1 MLAGT
6 DDATRAAQGDMPSLM
21 AHAAPPQSAANPLN
35 SKYCQHGFIGFAGS
49 AGCKAGLGF
58 DILALIHVVTRNP
71 GERRRR
77 SRVGGPNIGGFYR
90 GGTGRFCREQFFPA
104 F

>member
-1 MLAGT
+1 MNRDGRIDTETGKTWVDDPLSLCPYMLAGT

-58 DILALIHVVTRNP
+58 DI
-71 GERRRR
+71 
-77 SRVGGPNIGGFYR
+77 F
-90 GGTGRFCREQFFPA
+90 GTNSWCY
-104 F
+104 